1 MMVYP
6 WEAGTATGVA
16 DDDAVARKRAEAAM
30 LENEARCAVVDTAYT
45 GGPLSL
51 DGTYMRWGGLR
62 WTACRTGSAVAWSHR
77 WEPAD
82 SSHLLATS

>member
-1 MMVYP
+1 MMVYL

-16 DDDAVARKRAEAAM
+16 DDDAVARRRAEAAM
-30 LENEARCAVVDTAYT
+30 LENGARTAVVDTAFT

-62 WTACRTGSAVAWSHR
+62 WTASRTGSAVAWSHR

-82 SSHLLATS
+82 SPYQLAAS